1 MEAKVHKIL
10 SDNKLKKTDTRAR
23 VLEAFLKSNQALT
36 NQDLEE
42 NFDYVDRVTLYRT
55 IKTFEEKGIIHQ
67 AMDGTDVNKYALCS
81 ESCSSSEHHD
91 YHAHFTCTSCNST
104 ICLVEVTIPELKIPD
119 GFNLESTNIIL
130 NGLCNSC
137 SKI

>member
-104 ICLVEVTIPELKIPD
+104 ICLVEVTP
-119 GFNLESTNIIL
+119 S
-130 NGLCNSC
+130 
-137 SKI
+137 